1 MDHTHNLVTLM
12 YPTKLLITIISMV
25 VNLKNIIEN
34 CWEMHLQV
42 CQKIDIFLCQNN
54 FSQLIFFWGI
64 PPFFQVNLIFYTY
77 NESNT
82 QIKPNNMKVQSYTK
96 VFKKKLAK
104 KWKYDSNWTFRNVS
118 CILNGNI
125 DTAYQIFDN
134 FFLNDGKPQILKTIE
149 KQGVYNNTHKRLYYM
164 NAKRKFQ

>member
-1 MDHTHNLVTLM
+1 
-12 YPTKLLITIISMV
+12 
-25 VNLKNIIEN
+25 
-34 CWEMHLQV
+34 
-42 CQKIDIFLCQNN
+42 
-54 FSQLIFFWGI
+54 
-64 PPFFQVNLIFYTY
+64 
-77 NESNT
+77 
-82 QIKPNNMKVQSYTK
+82 MKVQSYTN